1 MRRLRTVTLK
11 ILPSTFSGMYSG
23 KTSTILVSRVKRPS
37 SIAKPAAIA
46 VTVLLIE

>member
-1 MRRLRTVTLK
+1 
-11 ILPSTFSGMYSG
+11 MYSG

-46 VTVLLIE
+46 VTVLLIEYAKCGVSLLNGARYN